1 MKVLTKYVPYT
12 RTTGCERR
20 GREMRRP
27 TVYSLRRLVPLAL
40 TLCVLLG
47 AVLLCTA
54 CSRGTPLSAPTGT
67 RLDEITLTLSWNK
80 VKGAAYYT
88 VRIRP
93 DDGSDAVEK
102 DASKPSLSLESL
114 TEGSYEL
121 RVRAVAGGSAA
132 DTEDSGWS
140 EPIRFTREH
149 ETGLAFRL
157 IEDGTAFEVSGLG
170 TATGEITVPDTYRG
184 LPVTAIGERALY
196 NKNTVTGVTL
206 GENIRRIG
214 KQAFA
219 NCSYM
224 THVNLP
230 SGLTEIGDQAFQS
243 CRALEVPMQIPD
255 GLSAIG
261 EQVFAYCRKLPA
273 VSLGAGVKEIGNGA
287 FSGCESLTAIVI
299 PDQITRIGEDA
310 FAKCTAVTSLSV
322 GQGVTEI
329 GKNAFRQNTALP
341 AVRLG
346 EHVRTVGAYAFAD
359 CTALRTL
366 DMTDSVTAIGESAFS
381 GCSGLT
387 SAGVLHLSTALDS
400 IAKEAFKGTAF
411 WEAADMVYLNGWLLA
426 CKSGDMTGKV
436 IEPGTFAIADYAL
449 AGCKGFADITILP
462 DSVILIGEGAFS
474 GCKTLTG
481 LVIGSGVRRI
491 GNKAFA
497 NCTSL
502 SHAILGAYDPD
513 ADTLTG
519 ASALTYIGDSAFSG
533 CGSLLTVSLPETVTD
548 IGSFAFRNAGLWTS
562 AKDTVYAG
570 NWLVGCKEDAAGDVT
585 IADGTVGIANYAFYN
600 CKFIGGVIIPDSVRS
615 IGRGAFYNCRK
626 LASATLPAGLT
637 VLEDYT
643 FYHCDALTLPTLPAT
658 LTGIG
663 RSAFY
668 KCALGEQSNDTAQ
681 DTLVIPDSVTYIGAF
696 AFYGSGYSY
705 ADPDKVD
712 TYIAGGIDILVIGSG
727 VQTVGEQAFANFPS
741 LRRVTLGAEV
751 RSLGDKAFYK
761 CTMLETV
768 DFGNSRLES
777 IGGRAFYKCAALTE
791 ITLPETLRTVGDY
804 AFYKCTSLT
813 RLSLGGAERIGD
825 YAFSGCTA
833 LAETV
838 LPDTLTSIGRQ
849 AFRNCTSLSGLVLGN
864 TLQSIGEHAF
874 YGCRGLTLYA
884 VPETAP
890 AGWDARWNSS
900 YRPVLYG
907 CQAEDGVLSG
917 FTKRETATANFNE
930 TTSVTAPVRIGY
942 GFAGFAT
949 EAGGTAV
956 YAAADFGKI
965 PEGTALFPVW
975 TDPAA

>member
-1 MKVLTKYVPYT
+1 M
-12 RTTGCERR
+12 
-20 GREMRRP
+20 
-27 TVYSLRRLVPLAL
+27 
-40 TLCVLLG
+40 
-47 AVLLCTA
+47 
-54 CSRGTPLSAPTGT
+54 
-67 RLDEITLTLSWNK
+67 
-80 VKGAAYYT
+80 
-88 VRIRP
+88 
-93 DDGSDAVEK
+93 
-102 DASKPSLSLESL
+102 
-114 TEGSYEL
+114 
-121 RVRAVAGGSAA
+121 
-132 DTEDSGWS
+132 
-140 EPIRFTREH
+140 
-149 ETGLAFRL
+149 
-157 IEDGTAFEVSGLG
+157 
-170 TATGEITVPDTYRG
+170 
-184 LPVTAIGERALY
+184 
-196 NKNTVTGVTL
+196 
-206 GENIRRIG
+206 
-214 KQAFA
+214 
-219 NCSYM
+219 
-224 THVNLP
+224 
-230 SGLTEIGDQAFQS
+230 
-243 CRALEVPMQIPD
+243 
-255 GLSAIG
+255 
-261 EQVFAYCRKLPA
+261 
-273 VSLGAGVKEIGNGA
+273 
-287 FSGCESLTAIVI
+287 
-299 PDQITRIGEDA
+299 
-310 FAKCTAVTSLSV
+310 
-322 GQGVTEI
+322 
-329 GKNAFRQNTALP
+329 
-341 AVRLG
+341 
-346 EHVRTVGAYAFAD
+346 
-359 CTALRTL
+359 
-366 DMTDSVTAIGESAFS
+366 
-381 GCSGLT
+381 
-387 SAGVLHLSTALDS
+387 
-400 IAKEAFKGTAF
+400 
-411 WEAADMVYLNGWLLA
+411 
-426 CKSGDMTGKV
+426 
-436 IEPGTFAIADYAL
+436 
-449 AGCKGFADITILP
+449 
-462 DSVILIGEGAFS
+462 
-474 GCKTLTG
+474 
-481 LVIGSGVRRI
+481 
-491 GNKAFA
+491 
-497 NCTSL
+497 
-502 SHAILGAYDPD
+502 
-513 ADTLTG
+513 
-519 ASALTYIGDSAFSG
+519 
-533 CGSLLTVSLPETVTD
+533 
-548 IGSFAFRNAGLWTS
+548 
-562 AKDTVYAG
+562 
-570 NWLVGCKEDAAGDVT
+570 
-585 IADGTVGIANYAFYN
+585 
-600 CKFIGGVIIPDSVRS
+600 
-615 IGRGAFYNCRK
+615 
-626 LASATLPAGLT
+626 
-637 VLEDYT
+637 
-643 FYHCDALTLPTLPAT
+643 
-658 LTGIG
+658 
-663 RSAFY
+663 
-668 KCALGEQSNDTAQ
+668 GEQSNDTAQ